1 VRALQE
7 DGRVNTAATRMLP
20 SVDPRPGAVG
30 DHELLVRLRARE
42 ESAFVT
48 LIDSYGSVP
57 LRIAMAYVPTR
68 AVAEE
73 VVQETWLGVL
83 DGIDRFEGRSSLKHW
98 VFRILTNTAKTRAIR
113 ERRSTPFSALAQ
125 GDGSNRAADE
135 AEWRALGP
143 AAHPTP
149 EEGLLSGELLDMIVA
164 AIERLPPSQRA
175 VIALRDID
183 GRPSREVCE
192 ALALSKANQR
202 VLLHRARSTVQGTLE
217 RYLDAV
223 EPATA
228 RSGGEACED

>member
-1 VRALQE
+1 MNA
-7 DGRVNTAATRMLP
+7 AATRMLL
-20 SVDPRPGAVG
+20 SVDPQPGAVG

-68 AVAEE
+68 AEHR
-73 VVQETWLGVL
+73 Q
-83 DGIDRFEGRSSLKHW
+83 DPRHP
-98 VFRILTNTAKTRAIR
+98 RAT
-113 ERRSTPFSALAQ
+113 EHPFSALGQ
-125 GDGSNRAADE
+125 GDGSKRAADE
-135 AEWRALGP
+135 AEWRALGS
-143 AAHPTP
+143 AARPTP
-149 EEGLLSGELLDMIVA
+149 EEGLLSGELLDTIVA

-183 GRPSREVCE
+183 GWPSGEVCE

-202 VLLHRARSTVQGTLE
+202 VLLYRARSTVQGTLE
-217 RYLDAV
+217 RYLDAA

-228 RSGGEACED
+228 RSGGETCED

>member
-1 VRALQE
+1 MRALQE

-98 VFRILTNTAKTRAIR
+98 VFRILTNTAKTRAI
-113 ERRSTPFSALAQ
+113 ESDGARRS
-125 GDGSNRAADE
+125 RR
-135 AEWRALGP
+135 WR
-143 AAHPTP
+143 
-149 EEGLLSGELLDMIVA
+149 
-164 AIERLPPSQRA
+164 R
-175 VIALRDID
+175 
-183 GRPSREVCE
+183 
-192 ALALSKANQR
+192 
-202 VLLHRARSTVQGTLE
+202 
-217 RYLDAV
+217 
-223 EPATA
+223 ATA
-228 RSGGEACED
+228 RIGRRTRPHGGRSDRRPTRRPRKAC

>member
-1 VRALQE
+1 MPVPPLAITAGRRPDN
-7 DGRVNTAATRMLP
+7 DGER
-20 SVDPRPGAVG
+20 
-30 DHELLVRLRARE
+30 
-42 ESAFVT
+42 AFVAA
-48 LIDSYGSVP
+48 
-57 LRIAMAYVPTR
+57 LRRGDEAAFVELVAQHGASLLRLARTFVRDR

-192 ALALSKANQR
+192 ALALSRANQR
-202 VLLHRARSTVQGTLE
+202 VLLHRARSTVRGTLE

-228 RSGGEACED
+228 RSGGETCED

>member
-1 VRALQE
+1 MRALQE

-125 GDGSNRAADE
+125 RDGSNRAADE
-135 AEWRALGP
+135 AAWRALGS

-183 GRPSREVCE
+183 GWPSGEVCE

-202 VLLHRARSTVQGTLE
+202 VLLHRARSTVRGTLE

-228 RSGGEACED
+228 RSGGETCED